1 METLVLV
8 KIINSCS
15 LLITSIMIFRLHNLI
30 WGGGGCYGKFEL
42 SFLTCT
48 LILNISEDTMWYIN
62 VLMYFI
68 LWLFR
73 DQIKIMVMG
82 VIILATNGLFLEVLE
97 HIYSPSVSCDIM
109 TQWPRNCTLV
119 NFLLFYID
127 SVYSASKFLGVF
139 FFILLFEII
148 LPVVSLLRLS

>member
-30 WGGGGCYGKFEL
+30 WEGGGGCYGKFEL

-48 LILNISEDTMWYIN
+48 LILNISEDPIWYIN

-73 DQIKIMVMG
+73 DQIKIIVMG
-82 VIILATNGLFLEVLE
+82 VILATNGLFLEVLV
-97 HIYSPSVSCDIM
+97 HIYSPSVSYGMM
-109 TQWPRNCTLV
+109 TQ
-119 NFLLFYID
+119 
-127 SVYSASKFLGVF
+127 
-139 FFILLFEII
+139 
-148 LPVVSLLRLS
+148 